1 MLVSIGASRDHA
13 RMSVSRISAVT
24 FAVRD
29 MRRTVEF
36 YTNLGFSRIYASH
49 DGEFTTVQAGDALV
63 NLVLRP
69 GYEGQWW
76 GRTIFRV
83 ESADAQYAE
92 AISAGIAADP
102 PLDAPWGE
110 RYFHVTDPDGHELS
124 FAEQLPGQN

>member
-1 MLVSIGASRDHA
+1 MPVT
-13 RMSVSRISAVT
+13 RISAVT

-29 MRRTVEF
+29 MARTVEF
-36 YTNLGFSRIYASH
+36 YRKLGFRLVYGGVE
-49 DGEFTTVQAGDALV
+49 DEFTTLQAGDALV

-83 ESADAQYAE
+83 DSADAQYAD
-92 AISAGIAADP
+92 AIAAGIEVQP

-124 FAEQLPGQN
+124 FAEPLRGPN